1 MDKRQVYFILVP
13 IAIFLSIA
21 SPLLFSDGMF
31 MDGVF
36 YATIG
41 RNWADGLGTF
51 WRPLL
56 TETYGNPFYEHP
68 PLAFF
73 LQGVLFKLFGD
84 HYWVERF
91 YSLFTHVIMGFILWK
106 LWKLLVPEKQHK
118 LFWLPLLFWLLVA
131 RVSWSLC
138 NNVLENTLMIFT
150 SLSLFYMLKALLSK
164 KSSLNFLLAGF
175 MLFLAFLAKGLVA
188 FFPLSLLFFYFLF
201 HKSFNFIQTIKASL
215 LLLVGLALP
224 FLFLFVFV
232 PEGIEFIE
240 KYLEIQVVN
249 SLKNVQTV
257 DSRFFILRKFFEEP
271 LFMFIVTAL
280 LLILNQFKFRYSLSE
295 IKEKKGLLFS
305 LTGLVFSGVLPILI
319 SLKQNT
325 FYINPVF
332 PLASLILAMLVA
344 PIVLNFIQNINYQG
358 FRFKV
363 FKVFSV
369 LLFTTSIVLLILP
382 AREVKRDKKQLQ
394 DIRAVIEE
402 VGPHST
408 IYLSD
413 EYRNDWSMYSY
424 FYRYA
429 YISFSMNKPEEYKF
443 LVRSKNNN
451 KPLPKGFQILRDDLN
466 ELSLY
471 RKK

>member
-1 MDKRQVYFILVP
+1 
-13 IAIFLSIA
+13 
-21 SPLLFSDGMF
+21 
-31 MDGVF
+31 
-36 YATIG
+36 
-41 RNWADGLGTF
+41 
-51 WRPLL
+51 
-56 TETYGNPFYEHP
+56 
-68 PLAFF
+68 
-73 LQGVLFKLFGD
+73 
-84 HYWVERF
+84 
-91 YSLFTHVIMGFILWK
+91 
-106 LWKLLVPEKQHK
+106 
-118 LFWLPLLFWLLVA
+118 
-131 RVSWSLC
+131 
-138 NNVLENTLMIFT
+138 MIFT

-257 DSRFFILRKFFEEP
+257 DSRFFILRKFFEES

>member
-1 MDKRQVYFILVP
+1 MEKRQIYFLLIP

-68 PLAFF
+68 PLAYFF
-73 LQGVLFKLFGD
+73 QGILFKLLGD

-91 YSLFTHVIMGFILWK
+91 YSLMTHVVMGFILWK
-106 LWKLLVPEKQHK
+106 LWKLLVPKKQYK
-118 LFWLPLLFWLLVA
+118 LFWLSLLFWLLVA
-131 RVSWSLC
+131 RVSWSVC
-138 NNVLENTLMIFT
+138 NNVLENTLMLFT
-150 SLSLFYMLKALLSK
+150 SLSVFYMLKALLNK
-164 KSSLNFLLAGF
+164 RSSLNFLLAGF
-175 MLFLAFLAKGLVA
+175 ILFLAFLAKGLVA
-188 FFPLSLLFFYFLF
+188 FFPLSLPFFYFLF
-201 HKSFNFIQTIKASL
+201 HKNFSLGQTIKSYL
-215 LLLVGLALP
+215 YLIVGLALP

-257 DSRFFILRKFFEEP
+257 NSRFFILRKFFEES

-305 LTGLVFSGVLPILI
+305 LTGLVFSGVIPILI

-363 FKVFSV
+363 FKMFSV

-382 AREVKRDKKQLQ
+382 AKEVKRDKKQLQ
-394 DIRAVIEE
+394 DIRAVIKE

-408 IYLSD
+408 VYLSN

-429 YISFSMNKPEEYKF
+429 YISFSLKNPENYKF
-443 LVRSKNNN
+443 LIRSKNSVE
-451 KPLPKGFQILRDDLN
+451 PVPKGFQILREDLN
-466 ELSLY
+466 VLRLY
-471 RKK
+471 SRK